1 LPTLQLINR
10 KLETR
15 EKILNA
21 AGNLFIRE
29 GLKSITMD
37 TIALKLGVS
46 KRTIYE
52 NFTSKEELI
61 REFLL
66 ENMLKHKNE
75 LLSIVNRSENV
86 IEALIQFGEYNR
98 EIFSKYNPLFFED
111 LKKYYAQ
118 LFDSTVDDSRVKNY
132 EVSYLILKK
141 GVNEGTFLKSI
152 DIDIANRFIH
162 NTMDFFYKLNQSTHL
177 PHAKIWQTVF
187 LPYIRGICTE
197 KGLEVLKAISAV
209 EGN

>member
-1 LPTLQLINR
+1 
-10 KLETR
+10 
-15 EKILNA
+15 
-21 AGNLFIRE
+21 
-29 GLKSITMD
+29 
-37 TIALKLGVS
+37 
-46 KRTIYE
+46 
-52 NFTSKEELI
+52 
-61 REFLL
+61 
-66 ENMLKHKNE
+66 
-75 LLSIVNRSENV
+75 
-86 IEALIQFGEYNR
+86 
-98 EIFSKYNPLFFED
+98 
-111 LKKYYAQ
+111 
-118 LFDSTVDDSRVKNY
+118 VDDSRVKNY

>member
-98 EIFSKYNPLFFED
+98 EIFSKYNPLFF
-111 LKKYYAQ
+111 
-118 LFDSTVDDSRVKNY
+118 
-132 EVSYLILKK
+132 
-141 GVNEGTFLKSI
+141 
-152 DIDIANRFIH
+152 
-162 NTMDFFYKLNQSTHL
+162 
-177 PHAKIWQTVF
+177 
-187 LPYIRGICTE
+187 
-197 KGLEVLKAISAV
+197 
-209 EGN
+209 